1 MTYLAPISTLDAQPY
16 SAEEHARY
24 LEAVAKAKCRSVSSY
39 FDQHII
45 RMDDG
50 QYWVADE
57 GSYETLMQDLVDR
70 IVMTIPAGRI
80 DEY

>member
-1 MTYLAPISTLDAQPY
+1 MTYLSTVNTWVATPSTAD
-16 SAEEHARY
+16 EHARY
-24 LEAVAKAKCRSVSSY
+24 LEALSRAQARASHSY

-50 QYWVADE
+50 QHWVADE
-57 GSYETLMQDLVDR
+57 GSYETLIQDWVDR
-70 IVMTIPAGRI
+70 IVMTIPAGRL